1 MDGNWINTRQAGG
14 HNEWPAFLRELPNDE
29 VGTPA
34 YAGGWPGP
42 AERRGGRRLEGERQG
57 CSPGGGGDGSIMC
70 GEAGCLHCG
79 FTSATSHPLLE
90 TIISCS
96 IIQMIFTRANYT
108 GPRPAEKMAWVFYC
122 CTHRQES
129 APAEA
134 VQVGVET
141 FGCTCFFSGSVPM
154 KSHKGCCKL
163 YTMVSAFVL
172 TFLLCL
178 FSFGCHSIPVKHFPC
193 LLLQHL
199 HKLISLRWQICP
211 QISFF
216 CTVARWSSLQGK
228 CLHLSLHAHHLGAV
242 QMDTKFTE
250 ILCHHFVLAPLWCA
264 PQTDG
269 AKPINPP
276 SLFIATFPTTLRQH
290 QTGKS
295 KKEVFELIII
305 KVIDQNKCASLGRVC
320 YLHVYHKQQ
329 LNNNVLFFHL
339 QWTPPFFYIL
349 NHNLIC

>member
-1 MDGNWINTRQAGG
+1 MDGNWINTRQVGG
-14 HNEWPAFLRELPNDE
+14 HNEWPAFLRELLNDE

-34 YAGGWPGP
+34 CAGGWPGP
-42 AERRGGRRLEGERQG
+42 AERRGGQRSEGERQG
-57 CSPGGGGDGSIMC
+57 CSSGGGGDGSIMC

-134 VQVGVET
+134 VQVGAET

-172 TFLLCL
+172 TSLLCL
-178 FSFGCHSIPVKHFPC
+178 FPSGCHSIPVKHSPC
-193 LLLQHL
+193 LLLHL
-199 HKLISLRWQICP
+199 HKLMSLQWQISP

-216 CTVARWSSLQGK
+216 FC
-228 CLHLSLHAHHLGAV
+228 
-242 QMDTKFTE
+242 
-250 ILCHHFVLAPLWCA
+250 
-264 PQTDG
+264 
-269 AKPINPP
+269 
-276 SLFIATFPTTLRQH
+276 
-290 QTGKS
+290 
-295 KKEVFELIII
+295 
-305 KVIDQNKCASLGRVC
+305 
-320 YLHVYHKQQ
+320 
-329 LNNNVLFFHL
+329 LFFFYWCTTASSMKRWRHGGVHFRVNVYIYPC
-339 QWTPPFFYIL
+339 TPITSVQSRWIL
-349 NHNLIC
+349 SS